1 MYEGKECMPMEQ
13 KTYDN
18 FLDIYKSL
26 KGSISASGGSYE
38 KLEWDCSS
46 NYLYISLLSLIILLL

>member
-26 KGSISASGGSYE
+26 KGSISASGGSY
-38 KLEWDCSS
+38 
-46 NYLYISLLSLIILLL
+46 